1 MGLRSPLPSRW
12 QAVVDD
18 SLRLRGNKGVSG
30 AMPWLVFDN
39 QHFIHTINGR
49 PVFRPSM
56 DTVLL
61 HLGGSLLL
69 TVAGIRTASFLI
81 AVRA

>member
-1 MGLRSPLPSRW
+1 MLMRQRYLP
-12 QAVVDD
+12 AA
-18 SLRLRGNKGVSG
+18 G
-30 AMPWLVFDN
+30 
-39 QHFIHTINGR
+39 
-49 PVFRPSM
+49 
-56 DTVLL
+56 TVLL